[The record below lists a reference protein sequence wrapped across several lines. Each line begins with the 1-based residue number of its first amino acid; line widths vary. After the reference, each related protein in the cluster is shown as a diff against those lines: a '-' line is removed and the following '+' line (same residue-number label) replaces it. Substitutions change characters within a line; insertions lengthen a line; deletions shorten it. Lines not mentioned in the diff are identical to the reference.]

1 MTGVSEMK
9 KRVCPR
15 CGNEIQKGESF
26 CGNCGSSIPKEKDHT
41 YIYVGVAMF
50 VVIFIV
56 IIGLGILGSES
67 DETKNIIV
75 DDLSE
80 IVQDEDRAEDY
91 LDTTIHT
98 SGYLFRKEDELD
110 IDMDYAISSSAKSF
124 KKKNYVLIDSD
135 ELKNVGSLSKISMD
149 GSLEKKSGTIVFN
162 VDRVTVDKKLSKE
175 KGKKELE
182 KKLGL
187 NEEKKVVVKDKEE
200 KKQEESNDSDTVKD
214 GSTVTVD
221 DLLSDPGKYAGKNL
235 KVHGMFP
242 QQLVRA
248 ADGRDIVAIDSFNFD
263 KYVEIKG
270 GSPNFGGCEGI
281 VTGNI
286 ILDNGTPIINAS
298 SYESIGSTLSA
309 DTSDAYYTTSDNYTG
324 PTSTYVANYD
334 MVIRSEYGK
343 SAPKVDILKKGQLV
357 QIRDIKS
364 TGQDGWGL
372 IEHGKWVCIDD
383 WSNGYIEYLTKV
395 SGD

>member
-1 MTGVSEMK
+1 MIETIDYGEIVMK

-15 CGNEIQKGESF
+15 CGNEILNGESF
-26 CGNCGSSIPKEKDHT
+26 CGNCGRSIPKEKDHT
-41 YIYVGVAMF
+41 YIYVGGAMF

-56 IIGLGILGSES
+56 VIGLALLGNES

-80 IVQDEDRAEDY
+80 IVQDKDRAEDY

-149 GSLEKKSGTIVFN
+149 GSLEKKSGKIVFN
-162 VDRVTVDKKLSKE
+162 VDCVTVDKKLSKE

-187 NEEKKVVVKDKEE
+187 NEEKKSVVKKE
-200 KKQEESNDSDTVKD
+200 SSDTVKD
-214 GSTVTVD
+214 GATVSVD
-221 DLLSDPGKYAGKNL
+221 DILSDPEKYAGKRLNI
-235 KVHGMFP
+235 HGMLP
-242 QQLVRA
+242 QSVLETS
-248 ADGRDIVAIDSFNFD
+248 DGRLIVTVDNMTLD
-263 KYVEIKG
+263 KHIEIR
-270 GSPNFGGCEGI
+270 GSTPGFGGCETMVIGT
-281 VTGNI
+281 VF
-286 ILDNGTPIINAS
+286 LENGTPIINAYS
-298 SYESIGSTLSA
+298 FEALGNTLSA
-309 DTSDAYYTTSDNYTG
+309 DTSDAYYPITDGYTG
-324 PTSTYVANYD
+324 YTDTYEANYD
-334 MVIRSEYGK
+334 MVIRNDYST
-343 SAPKVDILKKGQLV
+343 SAAKVDILKKGQLV
-357 QIRDIKS
+357 KIRDMKS

-372 IEHGKWVCIDD
+372 IEPGKWVCIED
-383 WSNGYIEYLTKV
+383 WNKGMTYLTKV
-395 SGD
+395 N

>member
-1 MTGVSEMK
+1 MK

-26 CGNCGSSIPKEKDHT
+26 CGNCGRSIPKEKDHT

-56 IIGLGILGSES
+56 IIGLGLLGSES

-110 IDMDYAISSSAKSF
+110 IDMDYAISSSTKSF

-149 GSLEKKSGTIVFN
+149 GSLEKKSGKIVFN
-162 VDRVTVDKKLSKE
+162 VDHVTVDKKLSKE
-175 KGKKELE
+175 EGKKELE

-187 NEEKKVVVKDKEE
+187 NEEKKVVVKEE
-200 KKQEESNDSDTVKD
+200 PSDTVKE
-214 GSTVTVD
+214 GSTVSVD
-221 DLLSDPGKYAGKNL
+221 DILSDPEKYAGKRL
-235 KVHGMFP
+235 KIHGMLP
-242 QQLVRA
+242 QSVLETS
-248 ADGRDIVAIDSFNFD
+248 DGRLIVTVDNMTLD
-263 KYVEIKG
+263 KHIEIRG
-270 GSPNFGGCEGI
+270 ASPDFGGCETMVIGT
-281 VTGNI
+281 VF
-286 ILDNGTPIINAS
+286 LENGTPVINAYS
-298 SYESIGSTLSA
+298 FEALGNTVSA
-309 DTSDAYYTTSDNYTG
+309 DTSDAYYPITDGYTG
-324 PTSTYVANYD
+324 YTDTYEANYD
-334 MVIRSEYGK
+334 MVIRNDYST
-343 SAPKVDILKKGQLV
+343 SAAKVDLLKKGQLV
-357 QIRDIKS
+357 KIRDIKS
-364 TGQDGWGL
+364 TGQDIWGL
-372 IEHGKWVCIDD
+372 IEHGKWVCIED
-383 WSNGYIEYLTKV
+383 WNKGMTYLTKV
-395 SGD
+395 N

>member
-1 MTGVSEMK
+1 MK

-56 IIGLGILGSES
+56 IIGLGLLGSES

-110 IDMDYAISSSAKSF
+110 IDKDYAISSSAKSF

-149 GSLEKKSGTIVFN
+149 GSLEKKSGKIVFN
-162 VDRVTVDKKLSKE
+162 VDRVTVDKKLSKKE
-175 KGKKELE
+175 GKKELE

-187 NEEKKVVVKDKEE
+187 NEEKKVVVKEE
-200 KKQEESNDSDTVKD
+200 PSDTVKE
-214 GSTVTVD
+214 GSTVSVD
-221 DLLSDPGKYAGKNL
+221 DILSDPEKYAGKRL
-235 KVHGMFP
+235 KIHGMLP
-242 QQLVRA
+242 QSVLETS
-248 ADGRDIVAIDSFNFD
+248 DGRLIVTIDNMTLD
-263 KYVEIKG
+263 KHIEIRG
-270 GSPNFGGCEGI
+270 ASPDFGGCEAMVIGT
-281 VTGNI
+281 VF
-286 ILDNGTPIINAS
+286 LENGTPVINAYS
-298 SYESIGSTLSA
+298 FEALGNTLSA
-309 DTSDAYYTTSDNYTG
+309 DTSDAYYPITDGYTG
-324 PTSTYVANYD
+324 YTDTYEANYD
-334 MVIRSEYGK
+334 MVIRNDYST
-343 SAPKVDILKKGQLV
+343 SAAKVDILKKGQLV
-357 QIRDIKS
+357 KIRDMKS

-372 IEHGKWVCIDD
+372 IEPGKWVCIED
-383 WSNGYIEYLTKV
+383 WNKGMTYLTKV
-395 SGD
+395 N

>member
-56 IIGLGILGSES
+56 IIGLGLLGSES

-149 GSLEKKSGTIVFN
+149 GSLEKKSGKIVFN

-175 KGKKELE
+175 DGKKELE
-182 KKLGL
+182 KKLDL
-187 NEEKKVVVKDKEE
+187 NEEKKVVVKEE
-200 KKQEESNDSDTVKD
+200 PSDTVKE

-248 ADGRDIVAIDSFNFD
+248 ADGRDIVAINNFNFD

-270 GSPNFGGCEGI
+270 GSPDFGGCEGI

-343 SAPKVDILKKGQLV
+343 SAPKVDILKKGKYV
-357 QIRDIKS
+357 QIRDMKS
-364 TGQDGWGL
+364 TGQDIWGL
-372 IEHGKWVCIDD
+372 IEHGKWVCIED
-383 WSNGYIEYLTKV
+383 WSNGQIEYLTKV

>member
-1 MTGVSEMK
+1 MK

-26 CGNCGSSIPKEKDHT
+26 CRNCGNVMPKEKDHT
-41 YIYVGVAMF
+41 YILVGVAMF
-50 VVIFIV
+50 VVVFIV

-67 DETKNIIV
+67 NETKNIIV

-149 GSLEKKSGTIVFN
+149 GSLEKKSGNIVFN

-175 KGKKELE
+175 EGKKKLE

-187 NEEKKVVVKDKEE
+187 NEEKKVVVKEEPSDAVKE
-200 KKQEESNDSDTVKD
+200 
-214 GSTVTVD
+214 GSTVSVD
-221 DLLSDPGKYAGKNL
+221 DILSDPEKYAGKRL
-235 KVHGMFP
+235 KIHGMLP
-242 QQLVRA
+242 QSVIEA
-248 ADGRDIVAIDSFNFD
+248 PDGRLIATVDNMTLD
-263 KYVEIKG
+263 KHIEIRG
-270 GSPNFGGCEGI
+270 ASPDFGGCEAMVI
-281 VTGNI
+281 GNVF
-286 ILDNGTPIINAS
+286 LENGTPTINAYS
-298 SYESIGSTLSA
+298 FEALGNTLSA
-309 DTSDAYYTTSDNYTG
+309 DTSDAYYPITDGYTG
-324 PTSTYVANYD
+324 YTDTYEANYD
-334 MVIRSEYGK
+334 MVIRNDYST
-343 SAPKVDILKKGQLV
+343 SAAKVDILKKGQLV
-357 QIRDIKS
+357 KIRDMKS

-372 IEHGKWVCIDD
+372 IEPGKWVCIED
-383 WSNGYIEYLTKV
+383 WNKGMTYLTKV
-395 SGD
+395 N

>member
-1 MTGVSEMK
+1 MK

-26 CGNCGSSIPKEKDHT
+26 CRNCGNVMPKEKDHT

-67 DETKNIIV
+67 NETKNIIV

-110 IDMDYAISSSAKSF
+110 IEMDYAISSSAKSF

-149 GSLEKKSGTIVFN
+149 GSLEKKSGKIVFN

-175 KGKKELE
+175 DGKKELE
-182 KKLGL
+182 KKLDL
-187 NEEKKVVVKDKEE
+187 NEEKKVVVKEE
-200 KKQEESNDSDTVKD
+200 PSDTVKE
-214 GSTVTVD
+214 GSTVSVD
-221 DLLSDPGKYAGKNL
+221 DILSDPEKYAGKRL
-235 KVHGMFP
+235 KIHGMLP
-242 QQLVRA
+242 QSVLEA
-248 ADGRDIVAIDSFNFD
+248 PDGRLIATVDNMTLD
-263 KYVEIKG
+263 KHIEIRG
-270 GSPNFGGCEGI
+270 ASPDFGGCEAMVIGT
-281 VTGNI
+281 VF
-286 ILDNGTPIINAS
+286 LENGTPVINAYS
-298 SYESIGSTLSA
+298 FEALGNTLSA
-309 DTSDAYYTTSDNYTG
+309 DTSDAYYPITDGYTG
-324 PTSTYVANYD
+324 YTDTYEANYD
-334 MVIRSEYGK
+334 MVIRNDYST
-343 SAPKVDILKKGQLV
+343 SAAKVDILKKGQLV
-357 QIRDIKS
+357 KIRDMKS

-372 IEHGKWVCIDD
+372 IEPGKWVCIED
-383 WSNGYIEYLTKV
+383 WNKGMTYLTKV
-395 SGD
+395 N

>member
-1 MTGVSEMK
+1 MK

-26 CGNCGSSIPKEKDHT
+26 CRNCGNVMPKEKDNT

-67 DETKNIIV
+67 NETKNIIV

-187 NEEKKVVVKDKEE
+187 NEEKKVVVKEE
-200 KKQEESNDSDTVKD
+200 PSDTVKE
-214 GSTVTVD
+214 GSTVSVD
-221 DLLSDPGKYAGKNL
+221 DILSDPEKYAGKRL
-235 KVHGMFP
+235 KIHGMLP
-242 QQLVRA
+242 QSVIEA
-248 ADGRDIVAIDSFNFD
+248 PDGRLIATVNNMTLD
-263 KYVEIKG
+263 KHIEIRG
-270 GSPNFGGCEGI
+270 ASPDFCGCEAMVVGT
-281 VTGNI
+281 VF
-286 ILDNGTPIINAS
+286 LENGTPVINAYS
-298 SYESIGSTLSA
+298 FEALGNTLSA
-309 DTSDAYYTTSDNYTG
+309 DTSDAYYPITDGYTG
-324 PTSTYVANYD
+324 YTDTYEANYD
-334 MVIRSEYGK
+334 MVIRNDYST
-343 SAPKVDILKKGQLV
+343 SAAKVDILKKGQLV
-357 QIRDIKS
+357 KIRDIKS
-364 TGQDGWGL
+364 TGQDIWGL
-372 IEHGKWVCIDD
+372 IEHGKWVCIED
-383 WSNGYIEYLTKV
+383 WNKGMTYLTKV
-395 SGD
+395 N

>member
-1 MTGVSEMK
+1 MK

-41 YIYVGVAMF
+41 CIYVGVAMF

-56 IIGLGILGSES
+56 IIGLGLLGSES

-110 IDMDYAISSSAKSF
+110 IEMDYAISSSAKSF

-149 GSLEKKSGTIVFN
+149 GSLEKKSGKIVFN

-175 KGKKELE
+175 DGKKELE
-182 KKLGL
+182 KKLDL
-187 NEEKKVVVKDKEE
+187 NEEKKVVVKEE
-200 KKQEESNDSDTVKD
+200 PSDTVKE
-214 GSTVTVD
+214 GSTVSVD
-221 DLLSDPGKYAGKNL
+221 DILSDPEKYAGKRL
-235 KVHGMFP
+235 KIHGMLP
-242 QQLVRA
+242 QSVLETS
-248 ADGRDIVAIDSFNFD
+248 DGRLIGTISNMTLD
-263 KYVEIKG
+263 KHIEIRG
-270 GSPNFGGCEGI
+270 ASPDFGGCEAMVIGT
-281 VTGNI
+281 VF
-286 ILDNGTPIINAS
+286 LENGTPVINAYS
-298 SYESIGSTLSA
+298 FEALENTLSA
-309 DTSDAYYTTSDNYTG
+309 DTSDAYYPITDGYTG
-324 PTSTYVANYD
+324 YTDTYEANYD
-334 MVIRSEYGK
+334 MVIRNDYST
-343 SAPKVDILKKGQLV
+343 SAAKVDILKKGQLV
-357 QIRDIKS
+357 KIRDMKS

-372 IEHGKWVCIDD
+372 IEPGKWVCIED
-383 WSNGYIEYLTKV
+383 WNKGMTYLTKV
-395 SGD
+395 N

>member
-1 MTGVSEMK
+1 MTGENDMK
-9 KRVCPR
+9 NRVCPR

-26 CGNCGSSIPKEKDHT
+26 CGNCGRSIPKEKDHT

-56 IIGLGILGSES
+56 IIGLGLLGSES

-149 GSLEKKSGTIVFN
+149 GSLEKKSGKIVFN

-187 NEEKKVVVKDKEE
+187 NEEKKTVVKEE
-200 KKQEESNDSDTVKD
+200 P
-214 GSTVTVD
+214 
-221 DLLSDPGKYAGKNL
+221 SDPEKYAGKRL
-235 KVHGMFP
+235 KIHGMLP
-242 QQLVRA
+242 QSVLETS
-248 ADGRDIVAIDSFNFD
+248 DGRLIVTIDNMTLD
-263 KYVEIKG
+263 KHIEIRG
-270 GSPNFGGCEGI
+270 ASPDFGGCEAMVIGT
-281 VTGNI
+281 VF
-286 ILDNGTPIINAS
+286 LENGTPVINAYS
-298 SYESIGSTLSA
+298 FEALGNTLSA
-309 DTSDAYYTTSDNYTG
+309 DTSDAYYPITDGYTG
-324 PTSTYVANYD
+324 YTDTYEANYD
-334 MVIRSEYGK
+334 MVIRNDYST
-343 SAPKVDILKKGQLV
+343 SAAKVDILKKGQLV
-357 QIRDIKS
+357 KIRDMKS

-372 IEHGKWVCIDD
+372 IEPGKWVCIED
-383 WSNGYIEYLTKV
+383 WNKGMTYLTKV
-395 SGD
+395 N

>member
-1 MTGVSEMK
+1 MK

-26 CGNCGSSIPKEKDHT
+26 CRNCGNVMPKGKDNT

-50 VVIFIV
+50 VVVFIV

-67 DETKNIIV
+67 NETKNIIV

-187 NEEKKVVVKDKEE
+187 NEEKKVVVKEE
-200 KKQEESNDSDTVKD
+200 PSDTVKE
-214 GSTVTVD
+214 GSTVSVD
-221 DLLSDPGKYAGKNL
+221 DILSDPEKYAGKRL
-235 KVHGMFP
+235 KIHGMLP
-242 QQLVRA
+242 QSVIEA
-248 ADGRDIVAIDSFNFD
+248 PDGRLIATVNNMTLD
-263 KYVEIKG
+263 KHIEIRG
-270 GSPNFGGCEGI
+270 ASPDFGGCEAMVVGT
-281 VTGNI
+281 VF
-286 ILDNGTPIINAS
+286 LENGTPVINAYS
-298 SYESIGSTLSA
+298 FEALGNTLSA
-309 DTSDAYYTTSDNYTG
+309 DTSDAYYPITDGYTG
-324 PTSTYVANYD
+324 YTDTYEANYD
-334 MVIRSEYGK
+334 MVIRNDYST
-343 SAPKVDILKKGQLV
+343 SAAKVDILKKG
-357 QIRDIKS
+357 
-364 TGQDGWGL
+364 
-372 IEHGKWVCIDD
+372 
-383 WSNGYIEYLTKV
+383 
-395 SGD
+395 

>member
-1 MTGVSEMK
+1 MIGENNMK

-41 YIYVGVAMF
+41 CIYVGVAMF

-56 IIGLGILGSES
+56 IIGLGLLGSES

-149 GSLEKKSGTIVFN
+149 GSLEKKSGNIGFN

-175 KGKKELE
+175 KGKKELD

-187 NEEKKVVVKDKEE
+187 NEEKKVVVKEE
-200 KKQEESNDSDTVKD
+200 PSDTVKE
-214 GSTVTVD
+214 GSTVSVD
-221 DLLSDPGKYAGKNL
+221 DILSDPEKYAGKRL
-235 KVHGMFP
+235 KIHGMLP
-242 QQLVRA
+242 QSVLETS
-248 ADGRDIVAIDSFNFD
+248 DGRLIGTISNMTLD
-263 KYVEIKG
+263 KHIEIRG
-270 GSPNFGGCEGI
+270 ASPDFGGCEAMVIGT
-281 VTGNI
+281 VF
-286 ILDNGTPIINAS
+286 LENGTPVINAYS
-298 SYESIGSTLSA
+298 FEALGNTLSA
-309 DTSDAYYTTSDNYTG
+309 DTSDAYYPITDGYTG
-324 PTSTYVANYD
+324 YTDTYEANYD
-334 MVIRSEYGK
+334 MVIRNDYST
-343 SAPKVDILKKGQLV
+343 SAAKVDILKKGQLV
-357 QIRDIKS
+357 KIRDIKS
-364 TGQDGWGL
+364 TGQDIWGL
-372 IEHGKWVCIDD
+372 IEHGKWVCIED
-383 WSNGYIEYLTKV
+383 WSKGMTYLTKV
-395 SGD
+395 N

>member
-1 MTGVSEMK
+1 MK

-56 IIGLGILGSES
+56 VIGLGLLGSES

-149 GSLEKKSGTIVFN
+149 GSLEKKSGKIVFN

-175 KGKKELE
+175 EGKKELE

-187 NEEKKVVVKDKEE
+187 NEEKKVVVKDKED

-221 DLLSDPGKYAGKNL
+221 DLLSDPEKYAGKRL
-235 KVHGMFP
+235 KIHGMLP
-242 QQLVRA
+242 QSVLETS
-248 ADGRDIVAIDSFNFD
+248 DGRLIVTVDNMTLD
-263 KYVEIKG
+263 KHIEIRG
-270 GSPNFGGCEGI
+270 ASPDFGGCEAMVI
-281 VTGNI
+281 GNVF
-286 ILDNGTPIINAS
+286 LENGTPVINAYS
-298 SYESIGSTLSA
+298 FEALGNTLSA
-309 DTSDAYYTTSDNYTG
+309 DTSDAYYPTSDNYTG

-357 QIRDIKS
+357 QIRDMKS

>member
-1 MTGVSEMK
+1 MIGENNMK

-41 YIYVGVAMF
+41 CIYVGVAMF

-56 IIGLGILGSES
+56 IIGLGLLGSES

-110 IDMDYAISSSAKSF
+110 IEMDYAISSSAKSF

-149 GSLEKKSGTIVFN
+149 GSLEKKSGKIVFN

-175 KGKKELE
+175 DGKKELE
-182 KKLGL
+182 KKLDL
-187 NEEKKVVVKDKEE
+187 NEEKKVVVKEE
-200 KKQEESNDSDTVKD
+200 PSDTVKE
-214 GSTVTVD
+214 GSTVSVD
-221 DLLSDPGKYAGKNL
+221 DILSDPEKYAGKRL
-235 KVHGMFP
+235 KIHGMLP
-242 QQLVRA
+242 QSVLETS
-248 ADGRDIVAIDSFNFD
+248 DGRLIGTISNMTLD
-263 KYVEIKG
+263 KHIEIRG
-270 GSPNFGGCEGI
+270 ASPDFGGCEAMVIGT
-281 VTGNI
+281 VF
-286 ILDNGTPIINAS
+286 LENGTPVINAYS
-298 SYESIGSTLSA
+298 FEALGNTLSA
-309 DTSDAYYTTSDNYTG
+309 DTSDAYYPITDGYTG
-324 PTSTYVANYD
+324 YTDTYEANYD
-334 MVIRSEYGK
+334 MVIRNDYST
-343 SAPKVDILKKGQLV
+343 SAAKVDILKKGQLV
-357 QIRDIKS
+357 KIRDMKS

-372 IEHGKWVCIDD
+372 IEPGKWVCIED
-383 WSNGYIEYLTKV
+383 WNKGMTY
-395 SGD
+395 

>member
-1 MTGVSEMK
+1 MK

-26 CGNCGSSIPKEKDHT
+26 CRNCGNVMPKEKDHT
-41 YIYVGVAMF
+41 YIYVGIAMF

-124 KKKNYVLIDSD
+124 KKNNYVLIDSD

-149 GSLEKKSGTIVFN
+149 GSLEKKSGNIVFN

-175 KGKKELE
+175 EGKKELE

-187 NEEKKVVVKDKEE
+187 NEEKKTVVKEE
-200 KKQEESNDSDTVKD
+200 PSDTVKD
-214 GSTVTVD
+214 GSTVSVD
-221 DLLSDPGKYAGKNL
+221 DILSDPEKYAGKRL
-235 KVHGMFP
+235 KIHGMLP
-242 QQLVRA
+242 QSVIEA
-248 ADGRDIVAIDSFNFD
+248 PDGRLIATVDNMTLD
-263 KYVEIKG
+263 KHIEIRG
-270 GSPNFGGCEGI
+270 ASPDFGGCEAMVI
-281 VTGNI
+281 GNVF
-286 ILDNGTPIINAS
+286 LENGTPAINAYS
-298 SYESIGSTLSA
+298 FEALGNTVSA
-309 DTSDAYYTTSDNYTG
+309 DTSDAYYPITDGYTG
-324 PTSTYVANYD
+324 YTDTYEANYD
-334 MVIRSEYGK
+334 MVIRNDYST
-343 SAPKVDILKKGQLV
+343 SAAKVDILKKGQLV
-357 QIRDIKS
+357 KIRDIKS
-364 TGQDGWGL
+364 TGQDIWGL
-372 IEHGKWVCIDD
+372 IEHGKWVCIED
-383 WSNGYIEYLTKV
+383 WNKGMTYLTKV
-395 SGD
+395 N

>member
-1 MTGVSEMK
+1 MK

-56 IIGLGILGSES
+56 IIGLGLLGSES

-110 IDMDYAISSSAKSF
+110 IEMDYAISSSAKSF

-149 GSLEKKSGTIVFN
+149 GSLEKKSGKIVFN

-175 KGKKELE
+175 DGKKELE
-182 KKLGL
+182 KKLDL
-187 NEEKKVVVKDKEE
+187 NEEKKVVVKEE
-200 KKQEESNDSDTVKD
+200 PSDTVKE
-214 GSTVTVD
+214 GSTVSVD
-221 DLLSDPGKYAGKNL
+221 DILSDPEKYAGKRL
-235 KVHGMFP
+235 KIHGMLP
-242 QQLVRA
+242 QSVLETS
-248 ADGRDIVAIDSFNFD
+248 DGRLIGTISNMTLD
-263 KYVEIKG
+263 KHIEIRG
-270 GSPNFGGCEGI
+270 ASPDFGGCEAMVIGT
-281 VTGNI
+281 VF
-286 ILDNGTPIINAS
+286 LENGTPVINAYS
-298 SYESIGSTLSA
+298 FEALGNTLSA
-309 DTSDAYYTTSDNYTG
+309 DTSDAYYPITDGYTG
-324 PTSTYVANYD
+324 YTDTYEANYD
-334 MVIRSEYGK
+334 MVIRNDYST
-343 SAPKVDILKKGQLV
+343 SAAKVDILKKGQLV
-357 QIRDIKS
+357 KIRDMKS

-372 IEHGKWVCIDD
+372 IEPGKWVCIED
-383 WSNGYIEYLTKV
+383 WNKGMTYLTKV
-395 SGD
+395 N

>member
-41 YIYVGVAMF
+41 YIYVGGAMF

-56 IIGLGILGSES
+56 VIGLGILGSES
-67 DETKNIIV
+67 NETKNIIV
-75 DDLSE
+75 DDLTE

-149 GSLEKKSGTIVFN
+149 GSLEKKSGNIVFN

-187 NEEKKVVVKDKEE
+187 NEEKKVVVKEE
-200 KKQEESNDSDTVKD
+200 PSDTVKE
-214 GSTVTVD
+214 GSTVSVD
-221 DLLSDPGKYAGKNL
+221 DILSDPEKYAGKRL
-235 KVHGMFP
+235 KIHGMLP
-242 QQLVRA
+242 QSVIEA
-248 ADGRDIVAIDSFNFD
+248 PDGRLIVTIDNMTLD
-263 KYVEIKG
+263 KQIEIRG
-270 GSPNFGGCEGI
+270 ASPDFGGCEAMVI
-281 VTGNI
+281 GNVF
-286 ILDNGTPIINAS
+286 LENGTPIINAYS
-298 SYESIGSTLSA
+298 FEALGNTLSA
-309 DTSDAYYTTSDNYTG
+309 DTSDAYYPITDGYTG
-324 PTSTYVANYD
+324 YTDTYEANYD
-334 MVIRSEYGK
+334 MVIRNDYST
-343 SAPKVDILKKGQLV
+343 SAAKVDILKKGQLV
-357 QIRDIKS
+357 KIRDMKS

-372 IEHGKWVCIDD
+372 IEPGKWVCIED
-383 WSNGYIEYLTKV
+383 WSKGMTYLTKV
-395 SGD
+395 N

>member
-1 MTGVSEMK
+1 MK

-41 YIYVGVAMF
+41 CIYVGVAMF

-56 IIGLGILGSES
+56 IIGLGLLGSES

-110 IDMDYAISSSAKSF
+110 IEMDYAISSSAKSF

-149 GSLEKKSGTIVFN
+149 GSLEKKSGKIVFN

-175 KGKKELE
+175 DGKKELE
-182 KKLGL
+182 KKLDL
-187 NEEKKVVVKDKEE
+187 NEEKKVVVKEE
-200 KKQEESNDSDTVKD
+200 PSDTVKE
-214 GSTVTVD
+214 GSTVSVD
-221 DLLSDPGKYAGKNL
+221 DILSDPEKYAGKRL
-235 KVHGMFP
+235 KIHGMLP
-242 QQLVRA
+242 QSVLETS
-248 ADGRDIVAIDSFNFD
+248 DGRLIGTISNMTLD
-263 KYVEIKG
+263 KHIEIRG
-270 GSPNFGGCEGI
+270 ASPDFGGCEAMVIGT
-281 VTGNI
+281 VF
-286 ILDNGTPIINAS
+286 LENGTPVINAYS
-298 SYESIGSTLSA
+298 FEALGNTLSA
-309 DTSDAYYTTSDNYTG
+309 DTSDAYYPITDGYTG
-324 PTSTYVANYD
+324 YTDTYEANYD
-334 MVIRSEYGK
+334 MVIRNDYST
-343 SAPKVDILKKGQLV
+343 SAAKVDILKKGQLV
-357 QIRDIKS
+357 KIRDMKS

-372 IEHGKWVCIDD
+372 IEPGKWVCIED
-383 WSNGYIEYLTKV
+383 WNKGMTYLTKV
-395 SGD
+395 N

>member
-1 MTGVSEMK
+1 MK

-26 CGNCGSSIPKEKDHT
+26 CRNCGNVMPKEKDHT

-56 IIGLGILGSES
+56 IIGLGLLGSES

-110 IDMDYAISSSAKSF
+110 IEMDYAISSSAKSF

-149 GSLEKKSGTIVFN
+149 GSLEKKSGKIVFN

-175 KGKKELE
+175 DGKKELE
-182 KKLGL
+182 KKLDL
-187 NEEKKVVVKDKEE
+187 NEEKKVVVKEE
-200 KKQEESNDSDTVKD
+200 PSDTVKE
-214 GSTVTVD
+214 GSTVSVD
-221 DLLSDPGKYAGKNL
+221 DILSDPEKYAGKRL
-235 KVHGMFP
+235 KIHGMLP
-242 QQLVRA
+242 QSVLETS
-248 ADGRDIVAIDSFNFD
+248 DGRLIGTISNMTLD
-263 KYVEIKG
+263 KHIEIRG
-270 GSPNFGGCEGI
+270 ASPDFGGCEAMVIGT
-281 VTGNI
+281 VF
-286 ILDNGTPIINAS
+286 LENGTPVINAYS
-298 SYESIGSTLSA
+298 FEALGNTLSA
-309 DTSDAYYTTSDNYTG
+309 DTSDAYYPITDGYTG
-324 PTSTYVANYD
+324 YTDTYEANYD
-334 MVIRSEYGK
+334 MVIRNDYST
-343 SAPKVDILKKGQLV
+343 SAAKVDILKKEQLV
-357 QIRDIKS
+357 KIRDMKS

-372 IEHGKWVCIDD
+372 IEPGKWVCIED
-383 WSNGYIEYLTKV
+383 WNKGMTYLTKV
-395 SGD
+395 N

>member
-1 MTGVSEMK
+1 MK

-26 CGNCGSSIPKEKDHT
+26 CRNCGNVMPKEKDHT

-56 IIGLGILGSES
+56 IIGLGILGSEY

-149 GSLEKKSGTIVFN
+149 GSLEKKSGNIVFN
-162 VDRVTVDKKLSKE
+162 VDRITVDKKLSKE
-175 KGKKELE
+175 EGKKELE

-187 NEEKKVVVKDKEE
+187 NEEKKVVVKEE
-200 KKQEESNDSDTVKD
+200 PSDTVKD
-214 GSTVTVD
+214 GSTVSVD
-221 DLLSDPGKYAGKNL
+221 DILSDPEKYAGKRL
-235 KVHGMFP
+235 KIHGMLP
-242 QQLVRA
+242 QSVLETS
-248 ADGRDIVAIDSFNFD
+248 DGRLIATVDNMTLD
-263 KYVEIKG
+263 KHIEIRG
-270 GSPNFGGCEGI
+270 ASPDFGGCEAMVVGT
-281 VTGNI
+281 VF
-286 ILDNGTPIINAS
+286 LENGTPVINAYS
-298 SYESIGSTLSA
+298 FEALGNTLSA
-309 DTSDAYYTTSDNYTG
+309 DTSDAYYPITDGYTG
-324 PTSTYVANYD
+324 YTDTYEANYD
-334 MVIRSEYGK
+334 MVIRNDYST
-343 SAPKVDILKKGQLV
+343 SAAKVDILKKGQLV
-357 QIRDIKS
+357 KIRDIKS
-364 TGQDGWGL
+364 AGQDIWGL
-372 IEHGKWVCIDD
+372 IEHGKWVCIED
-383 WSNGYIEYLTKV
+383 WNKGMTYLTKV
-395 SGD
+395 N

>member
-26 CGNCGSSIPKEKDHT
+26 CGNCGRSIPKEKDHT

-67 DETKNIIV
+67 NETKNIIV

-124 KKKNYVLIDSD
+124 KKNNYVLIDSD

-149 GSLEKKSGTIVFN
+149 GSLEKKSGKIVFN

-175 KGKKELE
+175 EGKKELE

-187 NEEKKVVVKDKEE
+187 NEEKKVVVKEE
-200 KKQEESNDSDTVKD
+200 PSDTVKE
-214 GSTVTVD
+214 GSTVSVD
-221 DLLSDPGKYAGKNL
+221 DILSDPEKYAGKRL
-235 KVHGMFP
+235 KIHGMLP
-242 QQLVRA
+242 QSVLETS
-248 ADGRDIVAIDSFNFD
+248 DGRLIVTIDNMTLD
-263 KYVEIKG
+263 KHIEIRG
-270 GSPNFGGCEGI
+270 ASPDFGGCETMVIGTI
-281 VTGNI
+281 F
-286 ILDNGTPIINAS
+286 LENGTPVINAYS
-298 SYESIGSTLSA
+298 FEALGNTLSA
-309 DTSDAYYTTSDNYTG
+309 DTSDAYYPTSDNYTG

-334 MVIRSEYGK
+334 MVIRNDYST
-343 SAPKVDILKKGQLV
+343 SAAKVDILKKGQLV
-357 QIRDIKS
+357 KIRDMKS

-372 IEHGKWVCIDD
+372 IEHGKWVCIED
-383 WSNGYIEYLTKV
+383 WNKGMTYLTKV
-395 SGD
+395 N

>member
-1 MTGVSEMK
+1 MK

-26 CGNCGSSIPKEKDHT
+26 CRNCGNVMPKEKDNT
-41 YIYVGVAMF
+41 YIYVGLAMF
-50 VVIFIV
+50 VVVFIV

-67 DETKNIIV
+67 NETKNIIV

-110 IDMDYAISSSAKSF
+110 IDMDYAISSSTKSF

-162 VDRVTVDKKLSKE
+162 VDRVTVDKQLSKE

-187 NEEKKVVVKDKEE
+187 NEEKKVVVKEE
-200 KKQEESNDSDTVKD
+200 PSDTVKE
-214 GSTVTVD
+214 GSTVSVD
-221 DLLSDPGKYAGKNL
+221 DILSDPEKYAGKRL
-235 KVHGMFP
+235 KIHGMLP
-242 QQLVRA
+242 QSVLETS
-248 ADGRDIVAIDSFNFD
+248 DGRLIATVDNMTLD
-263 KYVEIKG
+263 KHIEIRG
-270 GSPNFGGCEGI
+270 ASPDFGGCEAMVVGT
-281 VTGNI
+281 VF
-286 ILDNGTPIINAS
+286 LENGTPVINAYS
-298 SYESIGSTLSA
+298 FEALGNTLSA
-309 DTSDAYYTTSDNYTG
+309 DTSDAYYPITDGYTG
-324 PTSTYVANYD
+324 YTDTYEANYD
-334 MVIRSEYGK
+334 MVIRNDYST
-343 SAPKVDILKKGQLV
+343 SAAKVDILKKGQLV
-357 QIRDIKS
+357 KIRDIKS
-364 TGQDGWGL
+364 TGQDIWGL
-372 IEHGKWVCIDD
+372 IEHGKWVCIED
-383 WSNGYIEYLTKV
+383 WNKGMTYLTKV
-395 SGD
+395 NQSF

>member
-1 MTGVSEMK
+1 MK

-26 CGNCGSSIPKEKDHT
+26 CGNCGRSIPKEKDHT

-56 IIGLGILGSES
+56 IIGLGLLGSES

-75 DDLSE
+75 DDLTE
-80 IVQDEDRAEDY
+80 IVQDKDRAEDY

-149 GSLEKKSGTIVFN
+149 GSLEKKSGKIVFN
-162 VDRVTVDKKLSKE
+162 VDCVTVDKKLSKKE
-175 KGKKELE
+175 GKKELE

-187 NEEKKVVVKDKEE
+187 NEEKKVVVKEE
-200 KKQEESNDSDTVKD
+200 PSDTVKE
-214 GSTVTVD
+214 GSTVSVD
-221 DLLSDPGKYAGKNL
+221 DILSDPEKYAGKRL
-235 KVHGMFP
+235 KIHGMLP
-242 QQLVRA
+242 QSVLETS
-248 ADGRDIVAIDSFNFD
+248 DGRLIVTVDNMTLD
-263 KYVEIKG
+263 KHIEIRG
-270 GSPNFGGCEGI
+270 ASPDFGGCEAMVIGT
-281 VTGNI
+281 VF
-286 ILDNGTPIINAS
+286 LENGTPVINAYS
-298 SYESIGSTLSA
+298 FEALGNTLSA
-309 DTSDAYYTTSDNYTG
+309 DTSDAYYPITDGYTG
-324 PTSTYVANYD
+324 YTDTYEANYD
-334 MVIRSEYGK
+334 MVIRNDYST
-343 SAPKVDILKKGQLV
+343 SAAKVDILKKGQLV
-357 QIRDIKS
+357 KIRDMKS

-372 IEHGKWVCIDD
+372 IEPGKWVCIED
-383 WSNGYIEYLTKV
+383 WNKGMTYLTKV
-395 SGD
+395 N

>member
-1 MTGVSEMK
+1 MK

-26 CGNCGSSIPKEKDHT
+26 CRNCGNVMPKEKDHM

-50 VVIFIV
+50 VVVFIV

-67 DETKNIIV
+67 NETKNIIV
-75 DDLSE
+75 DDLTE

-149 GSLEKKSGTIVFN
+149 GSLEKKSGNIVFN

-175 KGKKELE
+175 KGKKELD

-187 NEEKKVVVKDKEE
+187 NEEKKVVVKEE
-200 KKQEESNDSDTVKD
+200 PSDTVKE
-214 GSTVTVD
+214 GSTVSVD
-221 DLLSDPGKYAGKNL
+221 DILSDPEKYAGKRL
-235 KVHGMFP
+235 KIHGMLP
-242 QQLVRA
+242 QSVLETS
-248 ADGRDIVAIDSFNFD
+248 DGRLIVTVDNMTLD
-263 KYVEIKG
+263 KHIEIRG
-270 GSPNFGGCEGI
+270 ASPDFGGCEAMVI
-281 VTGNI
+281 GNVF
-286 ILDNGTPIINAS
+286 LENGTPVINAYS
-298 SYESIGSTLSA
+298 FEALGNTLSA
-309 DTSDAYYTTSDNYTG
+309 DTSDAYYPITDGYTG
-324 PTSTYVANYD
+324 YTDTYEANYD
-334 MVIRSEYGK
+334 MVIRNDYST
-343 SAPKVDILKKGQLV
+343 SAAKVDILKKGQLV
-357 QIRDIKS
+357 KIRDMKS

-372 IEHGKWVCIDD
+372 IEPGKWVCIED
-383 WSNGYIEYLTKV
+383 WNKGMTYLTKV
-395 SGD
+395 N

>member
-1 MTGVSEMK
+1 MK

-56 IIGLGILGSES
+56 IIGLGLLGSES

-110 IDMDYAISSSAKSF
+110 IDKDYAISSSAKSF

-149 GSLEKKSGTIVFN
+149 GSLEKKSGKIVFN

-175 KGKKELE
+175 EGKKELD

-187 NEEKKVVVKDKEE
+187 NEEKKVVVKEE
-200 KKQEESNDSDTVKD
+200 PSDTVKE
-214 GSTVTVD
+214 GSTVSVD
-221 DLLSDPGKYAGKNL
+221 DILSDPEKYAGKRL
-235 KVHGMFP
+235 KIHGMLP
-242 QQLVRA
+242 QSVLETS
-248 ADGRDIVAIDSFNFD
+248 DGRLIATVDNMTLD
-263 KYVEIKG
+263 KHIEIRG
-270 GSPNFGGCEGI
+270 ASPDFGGCEAMVI
-281 VTGNI
+281 
-286 ILDNGTPIINAS
+286 GTVFLENDTPVINAYS
-298 SYESIGSTLSA
+298 FEALGNTLSA
-309 DTSDAYYTTSDNYTG
+309 DPSDAYYPITDGYTG
-324 PTSTYVANYD
+324 YTDTYEANYD
-334 MVIRSEYGK
+334 MVIRNDYST
-343 SAPKVDILKKGQLV
+343 SAAKVDILKKGQLV
-357 QIRDIKS
+357 KIRDMKS

-372 IEHGKWVCIDD
+372 IEPGKWVCIED
-383 WSNGYIEYLTKV
+383 WNKGMTYLTKV
-395 SGD
+395 N

>member
-1 MTGVSEMK
+1 MK

-56 IIGLGILGSES
+56 VIGLGILGSES
-67 DETKNIIV
+67 NETKNIIV

-135 ELKNVGSLSKISMD
+135 ELKNMGSLSKISMD
-149 GSLEKKSGTIVFN
+149 GSLEKKSGKIVFN

-175 KGKKELE
+175 DGKKELE

-187 NEEKKVVVKDKEE
+187 NEEKKVVVKEE
-200 KKQEESNDSDTVKD
+200 PSDTVKE
-214 GSTVTVD
+214 GSTVSVD
-221 DLLSDPGKYAGKNL
+221 DILSDPEKYAGKRL
-235 KVHGMFP
+235 KIHGMLP
-242 QQLVRA
+242 QSVIEA
-248 ADGRDIVAIDSFNFD
+248 PDGRLIATVDNMTLD
-263 KYVEIKG
+263 KHIEIRG
-270 GSPNFGGCEGI
+270 ASPDFGGCEAMVVGT
-281 VTGNI
+281 VF
-286 ILDNGTPIINAS
+286 LENGTPVINAYS
-298 SYESIGSTLSA
+298 FEALGNTLSA
-309 DTSDAYYTTSDNYTG
+309 DTSDAYYPITDGYTG
-324 PTSTYVANYD
+324 YTDTYEANYD
-334 MVIRSEYGK
+334 MVIRNDYST
-343 SAPKVDILKKGQLV
+343 SAAKVDILKKGQLV
-357 QIRDIKS
+357 KIRDIKS
-364 TGQDGWGL
+364 TGQDIWGL
-372 IEHGKWVCIDD
+372 IEHGKWVCIED
-383 WSNGYIEYLTKV
+383 WNKGMTYLTKV
-395 SGD
+395 N

>member
-26 CGNCGSSIPKEKDHT
+26 CGNCGRSIPKEKDHT

-124 KKKNYVLIDSD
+124 KKKNYVLTDSD

-149 GSLEKKSGTIVFN
+149 GSLEKKSGNIVFN

-175 KGKKELE
+175 EGKKELE

-187 NEEKKVVVKDKEE
+187 NKKVVKEE
-200 KKQEESNDSDTVKD
+200 KKQEESVDTVKE
-214 GSTVTVD
+214 GATVSVD
-221 DLLSDPGKYAGKNL
+221 DILSDPDKYAGKRL
-235 KVHGMFP
+235 KIHGMLP
-242 QQLVRA
+242 QSVLETS
-248 ADGRDIVAIDSFNFD
+248 DGRLIVTVDNMTLD
-263 KYVEIKG
+263 KHIEMRG
-270 GSPNFGGCEGI
+270 ATPGFGGCESMVIGTVFI
-281 VTGNI
+281 E
-286 ILDNGTPIINAS
+286 NGTPIINAYS
-298 SYESIGSTLSA
+298 FEALGNTLSA

-343 SAPKVDILKKGQLV
+343 SAPKVDILKKGKYV
-357 QIRDIKS
+357 QIRDMKS
-364 TGQDGWGL
+364 TGQDIWGL
-372 IEHGKWVCIDD
+372 IEHGKWVCIED
-383 WSNGYIEYLTKV
+383 WSNGQIEYLTKV

>member
-1 MTGVSEMK
+1 MK

-41 YIYVGVAMF
+41 YIYVGGAMF

-67 DETKNIIV
+67 NETKNIIV

-149 GSLEKKSGTIVFN
+149 GSLEKKSGNIVFN

-187 NEEKKVVVKDKEE
+187 NEEKKVVVKEE
-200 KKQEESNDSDTVKD
+200 PSDTVKD
-214 GSTVTVD
+214 GSTVSVD
-221 DLLSDPGKYAGKNL
+221 DILSDPEKYAGKRL
-235 KVHGMFP
+235 KIHGMLP
-242 QQLVRA
+242 QSVLETS
-248 ADGRDIVAIDSFNFD
+248 DGRLIVTIDNMTLD
-263 KYVEIKG
+263 KHIEIRG
-270 GSPNFGGCEGI
+270 ASPDFGGCEAMVIGTI
-281 VTGNI
+281 F
-286 ILDNGTPIINAS
+286 LENGTPVINAYS
-298 SYESIGSTLSA
+298 FEALGNTLSA
-309 DTSDAYYTTSDNYTG
+309 DTSDAYYPITDGYTG
-324 PTSTYVANYD
+324 YTDTYEANYD
-334 MVIRSEYGK
+334 MVIRNDYST
-343 SAPKVDILKKGQLV
+343 SAAKVDILKKGQLV
-357 QIRDIKS
+357 KIRDMKS

-372 IEHGKWVCIDD
+372 IEPGKWVCIED
-383 WSNGYIEYLTKV
+383 WNKGMTYLTKV
-395 SGD
+395 N

>member
-1 MTGVSEMK
+1 MK

-26 CGNCGSSIPKEKDHT
+26 CGNCGNVVPKEKDHT

-56 IIGLGILGSES
+56 IIGLGLLGSES

-110 IDMDYAISSSAKSF
+110 IDMDYAISSSTKSF

-149 GSLEKKSGTIVFN
+149 GSLEKKSGKIVFN

-175 KGKKELE
+175 DGKKELE
-182 KKLGL
+182 KKLDL
-187 NEEKKVVVKDKEE
+187 NEEKKVVVKEE
-200 KKQEESNDSDTVKD
+200 PSDTVKE
-214 GSTVTVD
+214 GSTVSVD
-221 DLLSDPGKYAGKNL
+221 DILSDPEKYAGKRL
-235 KVHGMFP
+235 KIHGMLP
-242 QQLVRA
+242 QSVLETS
-248 ADGRDIVAIDSFNFD
+248 DGRLIVTVDNMTLD
-263 KYVEIKG
+263 KHIEIRG
-270 GSPNFGGCEGI
+270 ASPDFGGCETMVI
-281 VTGNI
+281 GNVF
-286 ILDNGTPIINAS
+286 LENGTPVINAYS
-298 SYESIGSTLSA
+298 FEALGNTLSA
-309 DTSDAYYTTSDNYTG
+309 DTSDAYYPITDGYTG
-324 PTSTYVANYD
+324 YTDTYEANYD
-334 MVIRSEYGK
+334 MVIRNDYST
-343 SAPKVDILKKGQLV
+343 SAAKVDILKKGQLV
-357 QIRDIKS
+357 KIRDMKS

-372 IEHGKWVCIDD
+372 IEPGKWVCIED
-383 WSNGYIEYLTKV
+383 WNKGMTYLTKV
-395 SGD
+395 N

>member
-1 MTGVSEMK
+1 MK

-56 IIGLGILGSES
+56 VIGLGLLGSES

-175 KGKKELE
+175 EGKKELE

-187 NEEKKVVVKDKEE
+187 NEKKKVVVKEE
-200 KKQEESNDSDTVKD
+200 PSDTVKE
-214 GSTVTVD
+214 GSTVSVD
-221 DLLSDPGKYAGKNL
+221 DILSDPEKYAGKRL
-235 KVHGMFP
+235 KIHGMLP
-242 QQLVRA
+242 QSVLETS
-248 ADGRDIVAIDSFNFD
+248 DGRLIVTIDNMTLD
-263 KYVEIKG
+263 KHIEIRG
-270 GSPNFGGCEGI
+270 ASPDFGGCETMVIGT
-281 VTGNI
+281 VF
-286 ILDNGTPIINAS
+286 LENGTPIINAYS
-298 SYESIGSTLSA
+298 FEALGNTLSA
-309 DTSDAYYTTSDNYTG
+309 DTSDAYYPITDGYTG
-324 PTSTYVANYD
+324 YTDTYEANYD
-334 MVIRSEYGK
+334 MVIRNDYST
-343 SAPKVDILKKGQLV
+343 SAAKVDLLKKGQLV
-357 QIRDIKS
+357 KIRDIKS
-364 TGQDGWGL
+364 TGQDIWGL
-372 IEHGKWVCIDD
+372 IEPGKWVCIED
-383 WSNGYIEYLTKV
+383 WNKGMTYLTKV
-395 SGD
+395 N

>member
-1 MTGVSEMK
+1 MK

-26 CGNCGSSIPKEKDHT
+26 CGNCGRSIPKEKDHT
-41 YIYVGVAMF
+41 YIYVGLAMF

-80 IVQDEDRAEDY
+80 IVKDEDRAEDY

-149 GSLEKKSGTIVFN
+149 GSLEKKSGNIVFN

-175 KGKKELE
+175 EGKKKLD

-187 NEEKKVVVKDKEE
+187 NEEKRVVVKEE
-200 KKQEESNDSDTVKD
+200 PSDTVKE
-214 GSTVTVD
+214 GSTVSVD
-221 DLLSDPGKYAGKNL
+221 DILSDPEKYAGKRL
-235 KVHGMFP
+235 KIHGMLP
-242 QQLVRA
+242 QSVLETS
-248 ADGRDIVAIDSFNFD
+248 DGRLIATVDNMTLD
-263 KYVEIKG
+263 KHIEIRG
-270 GSPNFGGCEGI
+270 ASPDFGGCETMVIGT
-281 VTGNI
+281 VF
-286 ILDNGTPIINAS
+286 LENGTPVINAYS
-298 SYESIGSTLSA
+298 FETLGNTLSA
-309 DTSDAYYTTSDNYTG
+309 DTSDAYYPTSDNYTG
-324 PTSTYVANYD
+324 PTSTYVANFD
-334 MVIRSEYGK
+334 MVIRNDYST
-343 SAPKVDILKKGQLV
+343 SAAKVDILKKGQLV
-357 QIRDIKS
+357 KIRDMKS

-372 IEHGKWVCIDD
+372 IEHGKWVCIED
-383 WSNGYIEYLTKV
+383 WNKGMTYLTKV
-395 SGD
+395 N

>member
-1 MTGVSEMK
+1 MK

-26 CGNCGSSIPKEKDHT
+26 CRNCGNVMSKEKDNT

-80 IVQDEDRAEDY
+80 IVQDEDRTEDY

-110 IDMDYAISSSAKSF
+110 IDKDYAISSSAKSF

-149 GSLEKKSGTIVFN
+149 GSLEKKSGKIVFN

-175 KGKKELE
+175 EGKKELE

-187 NEEKKVVVKDKEE
+187 NEKKKVVVKEE
-200 KKQEESNDSDTVKD
+200 PSDTVKE
-214 GSTVTVD
+214 GSTVSVD
-221 DLLSDPGKYAGKNL
+221 DILSDPEKYAGKRL
-235 KVHGMFP
+235 KIHGMLP
-242 QQLVRA
+242 QSVIEA
-248 ADGRDIVAIDSFNFD
+248 PDGRLIVTVDNMTLD
-263 KYVEIKG
+263 KHIEIRG
-270 GSPNFGGCEGI
+270 ASPDFGGCEAMVIGT
-281 VTGNI
+281 VF
-286 ILDNGTPIINAS
+286 LENGTPVINAYS
-298 SYESIGSTLSA
+298 FEALGNTLSA
-309 DTSDAYYTTSDNYTG
+309 DTSDAYYPITDGYTG
-324 PTSTYVANYD
+324 YTDTYEANYD
-334 MVIRSEYGK
+334 MVIRNDYST
-343 SAPKVDILKKGQLV
+343 SAAKVDILKKGQLV
-357 QIRDIKS
+357 KIRDMKS

-372 IEHGKWVCIDD
+372 IEPGKWVCIED
-383 WSNGYIEYLTKV
+383 WNKGMTYLTKV
-395 SGD
+395 N